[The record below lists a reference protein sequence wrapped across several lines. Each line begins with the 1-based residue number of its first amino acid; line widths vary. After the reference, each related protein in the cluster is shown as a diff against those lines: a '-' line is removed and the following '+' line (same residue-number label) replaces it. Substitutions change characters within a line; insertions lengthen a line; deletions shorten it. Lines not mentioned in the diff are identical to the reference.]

1 MPRAARAVSLGRI
14 PKWAW
19 RILHKYVP
27 SPAASKLDPE
37 YVVYNSPSQQ
47 QPRRPLSYKSVV
59 NHTAIA
65 FLVLSEKFCD
75 RHCIILIVVIIKY
88 IRIIQ
93 PRAVP
98 A

>member
-1 MPRAARAVSLGRI
+1 MRLGLFHWAEYQGGPGALCINTYLRPQLQNWTLNMYTTPRR
-14 PKWAW
+14 
-19 RILHKYVP
+19 
-27 SPAASKLDPE
+27 
-37 YVVYNSPSQQ
+37 Q

-59 NHTAIA
+59 NQTPIA
-65 FLVLSEKFCD
+65 FLILSEKFCD
-75 RHCIILIVVIIKY
+75 SNCSILIVVVVIVKY

>member
-19 RILHKYVP
+19 RYYVP
-27 SPAASKLDPE
+27 SPAASELDPE
-37 YVVYNSPSQQ
+37 YVHITPSQQ
-47 QPRRPLSYKSVV
+47 QPRRPSSYKSVV
-59 NHTAIA
+59 NQTTIA
-65 FLVLSEKFCD
+65 FLVLSEKFRD
-75 RHCIILIVVIIKY
+75 RYGIILIDLIVKY
-88 IRIIQ
+88 VRIIQ

>member
-1 MPRAARAVSLGRI
+1 MRLGLFH
-14 PKWAW
+14 WAEYQGGPGAFC
-19 RILHKYVP
+19 ITTYLHPQLQNWTLNMYT
-27 SPAASKLDPE
+27 SI
-37 YVVYNSPSQQ
+37 SQQ
-47 QPRRPLSYKSVV
+47 QSRKALSYKSVV
-59 NHTAIA
+59 NQTIIA

-75 RHCIILIVVIIKY
+75 RHCIILIVVVVKY

>member
-1 MPRAARAVSLGRI
+1 MRLGLFH
-14 PKWAW
+14 WAEYQSGPGVFC
-19 RILHKYVP
+19 INTYLHQQLQNWTLNMYT
-27 SPAASKLDPE
+27 
-37 YVVYNSPSQQ
+37 SPSQQ